1 MNTKRIAAVVLCIAL
16 AFALFGCAQNDT
28 QTGPYSGIAPQVRAA
43 SGAHGT
49 NAGKACTT
57 VPLGAANDWNWYMQD
72 DKLLSVSA
80 PVLMFAEAEDE
91 RSFPQAAA
99 ALQRVA
105 GEKSEEAKR
114 LFEELKEALSDPY
127 VDELYSE
134 TDFSAYRSDSEFIS
148 VLLRTEAYLGG
159 AHPSRDY
166 QAVNLNTGTGETLD
180 LADVVTDPD
189 SVLRLAA
196 EDLRAS
202 YPDIEFL
209 EAPED
214 AVPEAY
220 RDGWLCWTL
229 GYEGISFHFAGGY
242 FSSYADGDL
251 LAFVPFAGHE
261 ELFAPE
267 ALSAPASYAQAFS
280 YGMRI
285 PDRTEGGSG
294 IVLADGISEDP
305 EYDIFDYVSVEW
317 RGIRTTIEQYCYS
330 IRPFYLH
337 TEQGDYLY
345 IETTSDNDYRTLL
358 VFDLAK
364 GSFVGE
370 PLQDMGLAGVHRDED
385 TYGRLIMFDPG
396 AFVLA
401 TRLDALS
408 TYDGI
413 RNYTVGGNGAPFTDE
428 DLYTI
433 TGEFILTA
441 IRDVPAKNADGA
453 DIVLPAGTELRLE
466 KTDGVSVVYALTT
479 EGTVRLEGQFSTY
492 PQSIGGT
499 VIEECF
505 DGMMF
510 AG

>member
-1 MNTKRIAAVVLCIAL
+1 MNKKRIAAFILCIAL
-16 AFALFGCAQNDT
+16 AFSLFGCAQNDT
-28 QTGPYSGIAPQVRAA
+28 YAGIMPQVRAA
-43 SGAHGT
+43 SGTQGT
-49 NAGKACTT
+49 NAGKACVT

-80 PVLMFAEAEDE
+80 PVLMFANAEDE

-99 ALQRVA
+99 TLKRIA
-105 GEKSEEAKR
+105 GEKSEEAKK

-134 TDFSAYRSDSEFIS
+134 TDFSAYRSDSDFIS

-166 QAVNLNTGTGETLD
+166 QAVNLNTKTGASLD
-180 LADVVTDPD
+180 LPDVVTDPD
-189 SVLRLAA
+189 VVLRLAA
-196 EDLRAS
+196 EDLRTS

-214 AVPEAY
+214 AVPGAY

-242 FSSYADGDL
+242 FSTYADGDL

-261 ELFAPE
+261 ELFVPE
-267 ALSAPASYAQAFS
+267 TLSAPIAYAQAFS

-294 IVLADGISEDP
+294 TVLVDGISEDP
-305 EYDIFDYVSVEW
+305 EYDMFDYVSVEW

-337 TEQGDYLY
+337 TARGDYLY

-370 PLQDMGLAGVHRDED
+370 PLQDTGFAGVHRDED
-385 TYGRLIMFDPG
+385 TYGRLITFDPG

-401 TRLDALS
+401 TGLDALS

-413 RNYTVGGNGAPFTDE
+413 KNYTVGENGVPVTEE

-441 IRDVPAKNADGA
+441 IRDVPARNADGA
-453 DIVLPAGTELRLE
+453 EILVPVGTELRLE
-466 KTDGVSVVYALTT
+466 KTDGVSVVYALTAA
-479 EGTVRLEGQFSTY
+479 GTVRLDGQFSAY
-492 PQSIGGT
+492 PQNIEGT
-499 VIEECF
+499 VIEDLF